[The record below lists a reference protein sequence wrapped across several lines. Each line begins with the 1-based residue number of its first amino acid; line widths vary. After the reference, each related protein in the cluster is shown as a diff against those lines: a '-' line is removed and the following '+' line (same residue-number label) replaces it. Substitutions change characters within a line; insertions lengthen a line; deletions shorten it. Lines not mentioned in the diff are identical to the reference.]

1 MTSLAASDRVH
12 RFGRLSVDQQQTHVL
27 KEDALETKIF
37 ICYNALSEPVASR
50 ELNEFCLTAR
60 VPGESSTGTGVADR
74 GQGPGARGQ
83 GLTGTAR
90 TPSATPRHWESSSR
104 DACAT
109 VEKIPCLGK
118 VDPRYLLKAFE
129 AGCDA
134 VCLIGCA
141 VGKCRTMDGNLR
153 AEKRVIPLRGLLEE
167 IGLKGERLFL
177 FLREP
182 MSKEAAREL
191 IVQFLTEA
199 HALGPSELKDHSA
212 ADAKDRPT

>member
-1 MTSLAASDRVH
+1 MTSVAASDRVH
-12 RFGRLSVDQQQTHVL
+12 PFGTPWVQQEQTHAL

-37 ICYNALSEPVASR
+37 ICYNALSETLASR
-50 ELNEFCLTAR
+50 ELQELCAIAGT
-60 VPGESSTGTGVADR
+60 PGEPLTRTSPTDR
-74 GQGPGARGQ
+74 GQGSGARGGLNRTEQTPVASPQ
-83 GLTGTAR
+83 GEERSGGGTR
-90 TPSATPRHWESSSR
+90 
-104 DACAT
+104 AT

-141 VGKCRTMDGNLR
+141 IGKCRTMDGNLR
-153 AEKRVIPLRGLLEE
+153 AEKRVILLRGLLEE

-182 MSKEAAREL
+182 MSKEAAREV
-191 IVQFLTEA
+191 IVQFLAEA
-199 HALGPSELKDHSA
+199 HAFGRSELKDRSA
-212 ADAKDRPT
+212 VDAEDRMT